1 MIYRKY
7 VGYSVGYGILQF
19 YLETWKMP
27 AKKRFKTNYQGVY
40 YMEGVALGSIPVN
53 ELVFMLLSGIRFQ
66 HLS

>member
-1 MIYRKY
+1 
-7 VGYSVGYGILQF
+7 
-19 YLETWKMP
+19 MP